1 MEKLDGILKEAG
13 VERKHL
19 LSVTIFIADISD
31 DNFAEMNEVYDAW
44 VDQAGLPTR
53 ICVQAYLGEG
63 YAVEIRAE
71 AYY

>member
-1 MEKLDGILKEAG
+1 MAKLDNIIKEAG
-13 VERKHL
+13 IERKNL
-19 LSVTIFIADISD
+19 LAVTIFIADISD
-31 DNFAEMNEVYDAW
+31 DNFAEMNKVYDAW
-44 VDQAGLPTR
+44 VDKNGLPTR